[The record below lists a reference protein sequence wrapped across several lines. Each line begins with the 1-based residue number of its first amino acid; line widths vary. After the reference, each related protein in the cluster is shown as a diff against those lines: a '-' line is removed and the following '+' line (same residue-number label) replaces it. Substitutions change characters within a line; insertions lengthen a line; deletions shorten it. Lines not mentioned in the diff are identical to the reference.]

1 MAKKLLIHICMYV
14 CMYVVLLFFKCEKN
28 IKHVTHNF
36 RNAILR

>member
-1 MAKKLLIHICMYV
+1 MAKKLLIHI

-28 IKHVTHNF
+28 IKHVTHDF